1 MRAVFIAFN
10 QVLTDEVLSAIG
22 QLGLQGYTRW
32 PDALG
37 SGSRGGE
44 PHLGTHTWP
53 ALNSAMLVMAEDT
66 TAAQLMQR
74 LKKLDE
80 RSPQQGL
87 RAFMWTVEN
96 TI

>member
-32 PDALG
+32 ADALG
-37 SGSRGGE
+37 CGSRGGE

-66 TAAQLMQR
+66 TATQLMQR
-74 LKKLDE
+74 LKKLAE
-80 RSPQQGL
+80 RSPQQGFP
-87 RAFMWTVEN
+87 AFMWAVED

>member
-10 QVLTDEVLSAIG
+10 QVVPDGAVSAIG

-66 TAAQLMQR
+66 TATQLMQR

-87 RAFMWTVEN
+87 RAFMWTVED

>member
-10 QVLTDEVLSAIG
+10 QVLTDEVLSTIG

-32 PDALG
+32 ADAVG

-53 ALNSAMLVMAEDT
+53 AL
-66 TAAQLMQR
+66 AQLMQR

-87 RAFMWTVEN
+87 RAFMWTVED